1 MSREITIRLTAGELR
16 RVISAFDREIELCQ
30 KWADMYVGHPRA
42 DVFRDQGTLTR
53 ALQAKFIRAAG
64 KTGGGA

>member
-1 MSREITIRLTAGELR
+1 MSREITIKLTLKEVKA
-16 RVISAFDREIELCQ
+16 VISAFDAEIGLSQ